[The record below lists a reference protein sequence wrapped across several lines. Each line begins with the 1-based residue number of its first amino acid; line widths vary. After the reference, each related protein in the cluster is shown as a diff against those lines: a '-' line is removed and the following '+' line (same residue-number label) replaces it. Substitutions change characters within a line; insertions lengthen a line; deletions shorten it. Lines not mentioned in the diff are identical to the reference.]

1 MTLNTPQLSIMDGL
15 DKRPGRA
22 ESSGALAHDAYWLV
36 HHDVTGALKGS
47 RRAADRIVAASI
59 LAELLEL
66 RAIEVEPDRVVVRE
80 RVSVVD
86 DRLLASVR
94 DQLLEAPRLSPVDV
108 IDALA
113 WDIRGRVAERLV
125 TSGLAVK
132 RRSGFRQVTV
142 RREGDLAPASVE
154 ADLINSVV
162 SGHPLTDQQWF
173 LLTLL
178 HHAGGAGFLLTS
190 FSPVI
195 ARRAFAPDM
204 VKRAFTHED
213 TAAAQYGCLAEA
225 AYISLRLI
233 AAA

>member
-1 MTLNTPQLSIMDGL
+1 M
-15 DKRPGRA
+15 
-22 ESSGALAHDAYWLV
+22 AHDAYWLV

-47 RRAADRIVAASI
+47 RRAADRIIAASI

-66 RAIEVEPDRVVVRE
+66 RAIEVQPDRVVVRE
-80 RVSVVD
+80 RVSVAD

-113 WDIRGRVAERLV
+113 SDIRGRVAERLV

-142 RREGDLAPASVE
+142 RREGDLVPASVE

-162 SGHPLTDQQWF
+162 SGHRLTNQQWF
-173 LLTLL
+173 LLGLL
-178 HHAGGAGFLLTS
+178 RQAGGAGFLHAT
-190 FSPVI
+190 FSPTMSK
-195 ARRAFAPDM
+195 RAFAPDM
-204 VKRAFTHED
+204 VKRAFTDEP
-213 TAAAQYGCLAEA
+213 AVAAQYGYLAEA
-225 AYISLRLI
+225 AHISLRLI

>member
-1 MTLNTPQLSIMDGL
+1 MTSNAPKLSIVERTSKYLGQ
-15 DKRPGRA
+15 A
-22 ESSGALAHDAYWLV
+22 ESLGALAHDAYWLV

-47 RRAADRIVAASI
+47 RRAADRIIAAST

-66 RAIEVEPDRVVVRE
+66 DAIKVEPDRVVANKGR
-80 RVSVVD
+80 SVAD
-86 DRLLASVR
+86 DRLLAAVR

-113 WDIRGRVAERLV
+113 SDIRGRVAERLI
-125 TSGLAVK
+125 TSGLAVT
-132 RRSGFRQVTV
+132 RRSGFRRVTV

-162 SGHPLTDQQWF
+162 SGHRLTNHQRF

-178 HHAGGAGFLLTS
+178 HHASGAGFLHTTFTPIMS
-190 FSPVI
+190 KQVFT
-195 ARRAFAPDM
+195 PDLIE
-204 VKRAFTHED
+204 RAFTHEQA
-213 TAAAQYGCLAEA
+213 AAAQYGCLAEA
-225 AYISLRLI
+225 ACISLRLI